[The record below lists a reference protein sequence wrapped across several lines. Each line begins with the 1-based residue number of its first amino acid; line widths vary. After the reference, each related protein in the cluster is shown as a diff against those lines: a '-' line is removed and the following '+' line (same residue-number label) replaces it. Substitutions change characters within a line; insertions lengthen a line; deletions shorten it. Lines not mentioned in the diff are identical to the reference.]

1 MVVYQSHE
9 VLSYFLTPEG
19 QQIAEQ
25 GSHEARVWAAL
36 SEKGGTPVSI
46 KDLKSK
52 VGDESAKVG
61 QGRAFKS
68 GWIVKDGENLYK
80 AVSDILQSNG
90 TRLLMDGLLIGTDD
104 PGCHTRRHEG
114 DRSNRHLEGGR
125 KGTCRTQEEEI
136 DCTKVCRDAGIPEPT
151 LILDGQFAER
161 AYGIPSVKAQN
172 SALRLRSPRLI

>member
-1 MVVYQSHE
+1 MVAYEAHE
-9 VLSYFLTPEG
+9 VLSYSLTPEG

-80 AVSDILQSNG
+80 AVCGSHIIPDSFDIDNDLF
-90 TRLLMDGLLIGTDD
+90 
-104 PGCHTRRHEG
+104 PRR
-114 DRSNRHLEGGR
+114 RRFTMPPR
-125 KGTCRTQEEEI
+125 KI
-136 DCTKVCRDAGIPEPT
+136 
-151 LILDGQFAER
+151 
-161 AYGIPSVKAQN
+161 
-172 SALRLRSPRLI
+172 

>member
-1 MVVYQSHE
+1 MVAYEAHE
-9 VLSYFLTPEG
+9 VLSYSLTPEG

-36 SEKGGTPVSI
+36 SEKGGIPVSI

-80 AVSDILQSNG
+80 AVRAFHIIPDSFNIDNSFLN
-90 TRLLMDGLLIGTDD
+90 
-104 PGCHTRRHEG
+104 RRQ
-114 DRSNRHLEGGR
+114 RFTMPPR
-125 KGTCRTQEEEI
+125 KI
-136 DCTKVCRDAGIPEPT
+136 
-151 LILDGQFAER
+151 
-161 AYGIPSVKAQN
+161 
-172 SALRLRSPRLI
+172 